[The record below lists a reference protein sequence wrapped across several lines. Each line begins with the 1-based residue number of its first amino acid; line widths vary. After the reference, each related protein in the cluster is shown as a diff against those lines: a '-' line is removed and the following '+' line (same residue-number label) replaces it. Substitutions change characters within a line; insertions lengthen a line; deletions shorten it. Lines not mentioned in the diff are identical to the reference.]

1 MIGMDDSKSNRDIVE
16 MIKKIAL
23 AIEKKNTQDLR
34 NIAEELESWEPRG
47 NWDDMDVRTKVFVE
61 HLLVGLARIQ
71 LGLDVLDKGANELT
85 EIRQEVEEKEMND
98 AILDSF
104 DDEDYAG
111 FDFVC
116 FKCGLRKIGKAEL
129 EDSVGNKMCGRCA
142 RALGGKNTSD
152 LMTKLDELKRENVDL
167 AQKITTENLDRFC
180 KRDLDNVDEDEKF
193 TCERCGILKRK
204 SAPAVS
210 NYRDVDGHKICAR
223 CYRGFKHWMERVKDC
238 KKPDFLQRPSRK
250 NKKSKNLKEYW
261 DKREAYRDEIFRK
274 LEEMKRNQKREYVDE
289 AEWWLDKRYG
299 TDKQHCDKKDLTDD
313 EKEDLK

>member
-85 EIRQEVEEKEMND
+85 EIRQEVEKKEMND

-104 DDEDYAG
+104 DEEDYA
-111 FDFVC
+111 DY
-116 FKCGLRKIGKAEL
+116 KR
-129 EDSVGNKMCGRCA
+129 S
-142 RALGGKNTSD
+142 S
-152 LMTKLDELKRENVDL
+152 LDKWVSAKDL
-167 AQKITTENLDRFC
+167 ADG
-180 KRDLDNVDEDEKF
+180 KRQKF
-193 TCERCGILKRK
+193 TCERCGILKVR
-204 SAPAVS
+204 SAPGVS
-210 NYRDVDGHKICAR
+210 NYKEVDGHKICGW

-238 KKPDFLQRPSRK
+238 KAPDFQQRPSRK

-313 EKEDLK
+313 EKENLK

>member
-180 KRDLDNVDEDEKF
+180 KRDLDNVDEALLATEIKNATYEGISEKDLAESMLMTARTMVEKEPNYSYVTARLLLNNMENEVCGF
-193 TCERCGILKRK
+193 LNIKERKDRAKMYMEALTKTVDKGIEL
-204 SAPAVS
+204 
-210 NYRDVDGHKICAR
+210 
-223 CYRGFKHWMERVKDC
+223 
-238 KKPDFLQRPSRK
+238 DFLSEELKTFDLEKLGAALLERGIS
-250 NKKSKNLKEYW
+250 NLH
-261 DKREAYRDEIFRK
+261 I
-274 LEEMKRNQKREYVDE
+274 
-289 AEWWLDKRYG
+289 
-299 TDKQHCDKKDLTDD
+299 
-313 EKEDLK
+313 

>member
-1 MIGMDDSKSNRDIVE
+1 MIRKSPDDSDRNYDIVH

-34 NIAEELESWEPRG
+34 NIAEELERWEPRG

-98 AILDSF
+98 AVVDSL
-104 DDEDYAG
+104 DEDDYS
-111 FDFVC
+111 
-116 FKCGLRKIGKAEL
+116 EL
-129 EDSVGNKMCGRCA
+129 KREN
-142 RALGGKNTSD
+142 
-152 LMTKLDELKRENVDL
+152 DELKRENVEL
-167 AQKITTENLDRFC
+167 AQRITTANLDEFC
-180 KRDLDNVDEDEKF
+180 TRNLDSVDDDEKF

-204 SAPAVS
+204 SAPGAS
-210 NYRDVDGHKICAR
+210 NYKEVDGQKICAI
-223 CYRGFKHWMERVKDC
+223 CYRAFKHWMERVKDC

-261 DKREAYRDEIFRK
+261 DSREASRDKIFRK
-274 LEEMKRNQKREYVDE
+274 LDEMKRNQEREYVDE
-289 AEWWLDKRYG
+289 AEWWLDKRYK

-313 EKEDLK
+313 EKENSK